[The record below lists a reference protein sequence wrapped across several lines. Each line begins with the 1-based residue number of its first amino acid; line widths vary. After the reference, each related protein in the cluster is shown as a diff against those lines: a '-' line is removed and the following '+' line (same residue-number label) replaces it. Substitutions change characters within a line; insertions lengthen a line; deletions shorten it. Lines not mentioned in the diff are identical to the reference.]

1 MAMITTNFLSILET
15 NLRTIFTDR
24 FEAYPDTYTKVFN
37 VMESTKAKE
46 IDNSLGGLGII
57 PEVGELEPI
66 TYEDFEM
73 GYEKEYRHIK
83 YALGYV
89 VSQELVE
96 DDQYKKIIKRPKA
109 LANSAGYTVDRK
121 CVDIFNYGSTT
132 TYATGGDGKALFATD
147 HPLKGGGTYANKP
160 STDVA
165 LTVSSLQAAIVNMR
179 LTPDDKGNILSHTPK
194 ILLVPT
200 SLANKA
206 VELLNSKLLADTGNN
221 NINSIAELENIVPV
235 VWHTLTDQKN
245 WFLLGKDH
253 LLNFYWRKKFEQEME
268 KDFDAGGI
276 KHKITGRFSVGFS
289 DWRDTYGSFPA

>member
-1 MAMITTNFLSILET
+1 MAMITTNFLSMLET

-37 VMESTKAKE
+37 VMKSTKAKE

-121 CVDIFNYGSTT
+121 CVDIFNYGFGT
-132 TYATGGDGKALFATD
+132 TYFTGGDGQALFSTA

-160 STDVA
+160 STGAA

-221 NINSIAELENIVPV
+221 NINSIAELENIVPI
-235 VWHTLTDQKN
+235 VWHTLTDQNN

-268 KDFDAGGI
+268 KDFDTGGI
-276 KHKITGRFSVGFS
+276 KHKITGRFSVGAS
-289 DWRDTYGSFPA
+289 DWRDTYGSDPS

>member
-1 MAMITTNFLSILET
+1 MAMITTNFLDMLET
-15 NLRTIFTDR
+15 NLRTIYTDR
-24 FEAYPDTYTKVFN
+24 FNAYPDTYTKVFN
-37 VMESTKAKE
+37 VMNSKKAKE
-46 IDNSLGGLGII
+46 TDNSLGGLGII
-57 PEVGELEPI
+57 PAVGELEAV

-73 GYEKEYRHIK
+73 GYEKEYKHIK
-83 YALGYV
+83 YSLGYV
-89 VSQELVE
+89 ISEELIE
-96 DDQYKKIIKRPKA
+96 DDQYRLMVKRPKA

-121 CVDIFNYGSTT
+121 CVDIFNYGSGT
-132 TYATGGDGKALFATD
+132 TYAIGGDGKALFATN
-147 HPLKGGGTYANKP
+147 HPLKGGGTYANRP

-200 SLANKA
+200 SLSNKA

-235 VWHTLTDQKN
+235 IWHTLTDQNN
-245 WFLLGKDH
+245 WFLLGEEH
-253 LLNFYWRKKFEQEME
+253 LLNFFWRKRFESEMK
-268 KDFDAGGI
+268 KDFETGGI